1 MASFKFGCVVTVS
14 AFTVVEADTLEEAE
28 EIAKARDAAIG
39 GNGSGIDE
47 TEYFIIEDCDG
58 SPREITYEEE

>member
-1 MASFKFGCVVTVS
+1 MAIFRFGCFVTVS
-14 AFTVVEADTLEEAE
+14 AYTSIEAETLEEARA
-28 EIAKARDAAIG
+28 IADLRDAAIG